1 MKTLPEKHR
10 SASLGQEG
18 ERLGCLYLTNKGYQI
33 LALNYSNPLGR
44 RLGEI
49 DIIAKK
55 NEVIVFVEVKT
66 RLERIGDTPLPEEN
80 ITRDK
85 LKKLEKIAHHYL
97 RAAQL
102 LDHSYQFDALA
113 ILYNAHKRLARI
125 RHLEHVFL

>member
-1 MKTLPEKHR
+1 MKTLAEKHQ

-33 LALNYSNPLGR
+33 LATNYSNPLGR

-55 NEVIVFVEVKT
+55 NGVFIFVEVKT
-66 RLERIGDTPLPEEN
+66 RLEKTGDDTLPEEN

-85 LKKLEKIAHHYL
+85 LRRLEKIAHHYL
-97 RAAQL
+97 RVAQL

-113 ILYNAHKRLARI
+113 ILYNAQKRLARI